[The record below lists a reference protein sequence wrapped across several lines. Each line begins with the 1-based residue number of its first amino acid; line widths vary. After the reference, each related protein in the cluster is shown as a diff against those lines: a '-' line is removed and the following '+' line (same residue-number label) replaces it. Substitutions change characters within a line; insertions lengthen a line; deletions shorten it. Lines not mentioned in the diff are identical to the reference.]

1 MRKKMTIRF
10 TPREIVLASEQR
22 SVPISSARR
31 VASRPRSQALR
42 VGSKNPGATPGT
54 TTEPQTTVKRKEH
67 KMRIEGCAC
76 GMDRK

>member
-1 MRKKMTIRF
+1 MPFAIRE
-10 TPREIVLASEQR
+10 TSR
-22 SVPISSARR
+22 S
-31 VASRPRSQALR
+31 RSQALR

>member
-1 MRKKMTIRF
+1 MPIPSAIRE
-10 TPREIVLASEQR
+10 T
-22 SVPISSARR
+22 
-31 VASRPRSQALR
+31 SRPRSQALR

-67 KMRIEGCAC
+67 KMRIEGCAY